1 MPTVEELQAEL
12 AKRDE
17 QIRGLSTKFQAHE
30 KFVKELGEGVER
42 DTWGNPVSLRKE
54 PAPAMTPSPTSHPF
68 ATVFEDPSVA
78 DTWLKQQAEALF
90 KAQGFVTNQQ
100 LQSLIQTAQRGAY
113 EMARGDALL
122 WRNFDKL
129 VSRERVGA
137 DGKPARPYA
146 DLGKYD
152 SDFSKRVAKTL
163 QEKRW
168 GEPMHEKAASF
179 DTDWRY
185 SDMQALEWAA
195 DLARLEMANEAP
207 AAAASAA
214 AAAGAQAAAGLSP
227 TPAPGP
233 GAATGTR
240 PDFSTL
246 ATPEEITAA
255 LDAATPAGATP

>member
-1 MPTVEELQAEL
+1 
-12 AKRDE
+12 
-17 QIRGLSTKFQAHE
+17 
-30 KFVKELGEGVER
+30 
-42 DTWGNPVSLRKE
+42 
-54 PAPAMTPSPTSHPF
+54 
-68 ATVFEDPSVA
+68 
-78 DTWLKQQAEALF
+78 
-90 KAQGFVTNQQ
+90 
-100 LQSLIQTAQRGAY
+100 
-113 EMARGDALL
+113 MARGGALL